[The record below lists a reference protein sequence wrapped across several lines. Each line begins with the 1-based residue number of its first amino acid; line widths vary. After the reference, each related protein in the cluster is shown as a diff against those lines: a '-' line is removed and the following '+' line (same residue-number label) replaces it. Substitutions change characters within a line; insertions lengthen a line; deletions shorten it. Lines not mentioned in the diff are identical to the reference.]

1 MFKLWITIVIL
12 HLLLTVGV
20 VFAEEH
26 DVCKSEQKYSQI
38 WYYNECDDNEPKIEI
53 KKVYEAKQPDKNN
66 PWKGWE
72 NGTSN
77 EIPSNAI
84 VTDEIQIPKI
94 SSNHPYLNKTK
105 NPSERKKECS
115 LGTRISYSES
125 IQPTR
130 IKAMR

>member
-20 VFAEEH
+20 VFAEEKH

-84 VTDEIQIPKI
+84 VTDDKI
-94 SSNHPYLNKTK
+94 FKKYLK
-105 NPSERKKECS
+105 NILVLVKLKAKE
-115 LGTRISYSES
+115 LKLIF
-125 IQPTR
+125 QFQK
-130 IKAMR
+130 IKRR